1 MTYYVLT
8 MCVYVVV
15 GIVACWGLNL
25 QFGETGVL
33 NFAYILFVAAGAYT
47 ASLLSLGHH
56 TAASYQQYFWG
67 TDLPW
72 PLPWLAAGVVGGVLG
87 LLVGALV
94 LRRLR
99 GDYQAMVLLV
109 VSIMGTYLVSAD
121 PGVLNGGIGLSD
133 IPAPFKSALHT
144 SQVGYEIFYLGLSVI
159 TALALFEMLRRV
171 NASPLGRILRAVREN
186 EQAAEAVGHNVAAIK
201 LLVMVV
207 GGAVA
212 AMAGAI
218 EVQFIGAWAPAGWTY
233 PETFGL
239 FAAII
244 VGGRGNLGGVAL
256 GAFLVQGV
264 FLEGT
269 VLLPN
274 IGSPQVIG
282 AIQWMSLAALILLFL
297 WFRPQ
302 GVIPER
308 RRRFG
313 ESDSGYL
320 RGLLPALALTRIA
333 RGPRA

>member
-1 MTYYVLT
+1 MDYYLLT

-25 QFGETGVL
+25 QFGEAGVL
-33 NFAYILFVAAGAYT
+33 NFAYIVFVAAGAYT
-47 ASLLSLGHH
+47 TSLLSLGPH
-56 TAASYQQYFWG
+56 TSASYQHYFWG
-67 TDLPW
+67 TTLPW

-87 LLVGALV
+87 LLVGLLV

-109 VSIMGTYLVSAD
+109 VSMMCTYLVSAD
-121 PGVLNGGIGLSD
+121 PGLLNGGIGLSD
-133 IPAPFKSALHT
+133 IPAPYKNLLHT
-144 SQVGYEIFYLGLSVI
+144 GQVGYEVFYLGLSI
-159 TALALFEMLRRV
+159 LAALVVFEALRRL
-171 NASPLGRILRAVREN
+171 NASPLGRTLRAVREN
-186 EQAAEAVGHNVAAIK
+186 EQAAEAIGYNIAAMK
-201 LLVMVV
+201 LLVMVI

-212 AMAGAI
+212 AVAGAI
-218 EVQFIGAWAPAGWTY
+218 EVEFIGAWAPAGWTY

-239 FAAII
+239 FAAVI
-244 VGGRGNLGGVAL
+244 VGGRGNLGGVAV
-256 GAFLVQGV
+256 GAFLVQGL

-269 VLLPN
+269 VLLPH

-313 ESDSGYL
+313 EIEAGSLDGA
-320 RGLLPALALTRIA
+320 LPAQALARA
-333 RGPRA
+333 GRGSRA

>member
-1 MTYYVLT
+1 MDYYVLT

-56 TAASYQQYFWG
+56 TSASYQQYFWG

-72 PLPWLAAGVVGGVLG
+72 PLPWLAAGVVGGALG
-87 LLVGALV
+87 LLVGVLL

-109 VSIMGTYLVSAD
+109 VSIMATYLVSAD
-121 PGVLNGGIGLSD
+121 SGLVNGGIGLSD
-133 IPAPFKSALHT
+133 IPAPFKRVLHT
-144 SQVGYEIFYLGLSVI
+144 GQVGYEIFYLGLSVI
-159 TALALFEMLRRV
+159 TALALFEVLRRI

-201 LLVMVV
+201 LLVMVI
-207 GGAVA
+207 GGSLA

-244 VGGRGNLGGVAL
+244 VGGRGNLGGVAI

-282 AIQWMSLAALILLFL
+282 AVQWMSLAALILLFL

-302 GVIPER
+302 GVFPER
-308 RRRFG
+308 RRKFG
-313 ESDSGYL
+313 EADAGYP
-320 RGLLPALALTRIA
+320 RGLLLWQAFA
-333 RGPRA
+333 RVARRPRA

>member
-1 MTYYVLT
+1 MDYYVLT

-15 GIVACWGLNL
+15 GIIACWGLNL

-33 NFAYILFVAAGAYT
+33 NFAYIVFVAVGAYT
-47 ASLLSLGHH
+47 ASLLTLGPH
-56 TAASYQQYFWG
+56 TSASYQNYVWG
-67 TDLPW
+67 ANLPW
-72 PLPWLAAGVVGGVLG
+72 PLPWLGAGVAGGLLG
-87 LLVGALV
+87 LLVGLLV

-121 PGVLNGGIGLSD
+121 SGLVNGGIGLSNV
-133 IPAPFKSALHT
+133 PAPFKGLLHT
-144 SQVGYEIFYLGLSVI
+144 SQVGYEVFYLGLSVL
-159 TALALFEMLRRV
+159 TALILFEVLRRI
-171 NASPLGRILRAVREN
+171 NGSPLGRVLRAVREN
-186 EQAAEAVGHNVAAIK
+186 EQAAEAVGHNVAATK

-212 AMAGAI
+212 AVAGAI

-239 FAAII
+239 FAAVI
-244 VGGRGNLGGVAL
+244 VGGRGNLGGVAV
-256 GAFLVQGV
+256 GAFLVQGL

-269 VLLPN
+269 VLLPHF
-274 IGSPQVIG
+274 GSPEVIG

-302 GVIPER
+302 GVIAER

-313 ESDSGYL
+313 ESQARSL
-320 RGLLPALALTRIA
+320 RGLLPAQAFARVG

>member
-1 MTYYVLT
+1 MDYYLLT
-8 MCVYVVV
+8 MGVYVVV

-33 NFAYILFVAAGAYT
+33 NFAYMLFVAAGAYT
-47 ASLLSLGHH
+47 TSLLTLGRH
-56 TAASYQQYFWG
+56 TSASYQQYFWG
-67 TDLPW
+67 TNLDW
-72 PLPWLAAGVVGGVLG
+72 PLPWLAAGVVGGLLG
-87 LLVGALV
+87 LLVGLLV

-121 PGVLNGGIGLSD
+121 PSLLNGGIGLSD
-133 IPAPFKSALHT
+133 IPAPFKVQLHT
-144 SQVGYEIFYLGLSVI
+144 SQVGYELFYLALSVI
-159 TALALFEMLRRV
+159 TALIIFELLRRV
-171 NASPLGRILRAVREN
+171 SNSPLGRVLRAVREN
-186 EQAAEAVGHNVAAIK
+186 ESAAEAVGLNVPAIK
-201 LLVMVV
+201 LLVMVI
-207 GGAVA
+207 GGALA

-239 FAAII
+239 FAAVL

-269 VLLPN
+269 VLLPSL
-274 IGSPQVIG
+274 GSPEVIG
-282 AIQWMSLAALILLFL
+282 AVQWMSLAVLILLFM

-308 RRRFG
+308 RRKFR
-313 ESDSGYL
+313 DSAAGSL
-320 RGLLPALALTRIA
+320 RDVLPAQVFARAA

>member
-1 MTYYVLT
+1 MDYYLLT

-33 NFAYILFVAAGAYT
+33 NFAAILFVAAGAYT
-47 ASLLSLGHH
+47 ASLLSLGHP
-56 TAASYQQYFWG
+56 TAASYQHYFWG
-67 TDLPW
+67 TKLPW
-72 PLPWLAAGVVGGVLG
+72 PLPWLAAGVAGGLLG
-87 LLVGALV
+87 LLVGLLV

-121 PGVLNGGIGLSD
+121 PGLLNGGIGLSG
-133 IPAPFKSALHT
+133 IPPPFKSVLHT
-144 SQVGYEIFYLGLSVI
+144 SQVGYELFYFGLSVV
-159 TALALFEMLRRV
+159 TALVIFEVLRRI
-171 NASPLGRILRAVREN
+171 NASPLGRVLRAVREN
-186 EQAAEAVGHNVAAIK
+186 EQAAEAVGHNVAAAK
-201 LLVMVV
+201 LLVMVI

-212 AMAGAI
+212 AIAGAI

-239 FAAII
+239 FAAVI
-244 VGGRGNLGGVAL
+244 VGGRGNLGGVAV
-256 GAFLVQGV
+256 GAFLVQGL

-269 VLLPN
+269 VLLPSLGN
-274 IGSPQVIG
+274 PEMIG
-282 AIQWMSLAALILLFL
+282 AIQWMSLAVLILAFL

-308 RRRFG
+308 RR
-313 ESDSGYL
+313 E
-320 RGLLPALALTRIA
+320 
-333 RGPRA
+333 

>member
-1 MTYYVLT
+1 MDYYLLT

-33 NFAYILFVAAGAYT
+33 NFAFILFVAAGAYT
-47 ASLLSLGHH
+47 ASLLSLGHP
-56 TAASYQQYFWG
+56 TKASYQQYFWG
-67 TDLPW
+67 ASLPW
-72 PLPWLAAGVVGGVLG
+72 PLPWLAAGVVGGAFG
-87 LLVGALV
+87 LLVGLLV

-109 VSIMGTYLVSAD
+109 VSLMATYLVSAD
-121 PGVLNGGIGLSD
+121 PGVLNGSIGLSD
-133 IPAPFKSALHT
+133 VPAPFKNSLGLT
-144 SQVGYEIFYLGLSVI
+144 QVGYEIFYLGLAVI
-159 TALALFEMLRRV
+159 TALVVFEVMRRI
-171 NASPLGRILRAVREN
+171 NASPLGRVLRAVREN
-186 EQAAEAVGHNVAAIK
+186 EEAAEAVGHNVAATK
-201 LLVMVV
+201 VLVMVI

-239 FAAII
+239 FAAVI
-244 VGGRGNLGGVAL
+244 VGGRGNLGGVAV
-256 GAFLVQGV
+256 GAFLVQGL

-274 IGSPQVIG
+274 FGNPAVIG
-282 AIQWMSLAALILLFL
+282 AVQWMSLAVLILLFM

-308 RRRFG
+308 RHRFTGG
-313 ESDSGYL
+313 EAGTS
-320 RGLLPALALTRIA
+320 RGLLPARVLARTV
-333 RGPRA
+333 RGPGA

>member
-1 MTYYVLT
+1 MDYYLLT

-33 NFAYILFVAAGAYT
+33 NFAFILFVAAGAYT
-47 ASLLSLGHH
+47 ASLLSLGPH
-56 TAASYQQYFWG
+56 TSASYQQYFWG
-67 TDLPW
+67 TSLPW
-72 PLPWLAAGVVGGVLG
+72 PLPWLGAGLVGGVLG
-87 LLVGALV
+87 LLVGLLV

-133 IPAPFKSALHT
+133 IPAPFKNQLHT

-159 TALALFEMLRRV
+159 TALVIFEVMRRI

-186 EQAAEAVGHNVAAIK
+186 EEAAEAIGHNVVVMK
-201 LLVMVV
+201 LLVMVI
-207 GGAVA
+207 GGAA
-212 AMAGAI
+212 AAVAGAI

-239 FAAII
+239 FAAVI
-244 VGGRGNLGGVAL
+244 VGGRGNLGGVAV
-256 GAFLVQGV
+256 GAFLVQGL

-274 IGSPQVIG
+274 FGSPEVIG
-282 AIQWMSLAALILLFL
+282 AVQWMSLAALILLFM

-308 RRRFG
+308 RRRFAEG
-313 ESDSGYL
+313 EAPPR
-320 RGLLPALALTRIA
+320 RGMLPARTLARAA

>member
-1 MTYYVLT
+1 MDYYLLT

-15 GIVACWGLNL
+15 AIVACWGLNL

-47 ASLLSLGHH
+47 ASLLSLGPH
-56 TAASYQQYFWG
+56 TSASYQQYVWG
-67 TDLPW
+67 ASLPW
-72 PLPWLAAGVVGGVLG
+72 PLPWLAAGLAGGVLG
-87 LLVGALV
+87 LLVGLLV

-109 VSIMGTYLVSAD
+109 VSIMGTYLVSAA

-133 IPAPFKSALHT
+133 IPAPFKDQLPT
-144 SQVGYEIFYLGLSVI
+144 TQVGYEIFYLGLSVI
-159 TALALFEMLRRV
+159 TALVIFEVMRRIS
-171 NASPLGRILRAVREN
+171 ASPLGRILRAVREN
-186 EQAAEAVGHNVAAIK
+186 EEAAEAIGHNVAAMK
-201 LLVMVV
+201 LLVMVI
-207 GGAVA
+207 GGAA
-212 AMAGAI
+212 AALAGAI

-239 FAAII
+239 FAAVI
-244 VGGRGNLGGVAL
+244 VGGRGNLGGVAV
-256 GAFLVQGV
+256 GAFLVQGL

-274 IGSPQVIG
+274 FGSPEVIG
-282 AIQWMSLAALILLFL
+282 AVQWMSLAVLILLFL

-313 ESDSGYL
+313 MSEEGSL
-320 RGLLPALALTRIA
+320 RGLMPAQALARTA